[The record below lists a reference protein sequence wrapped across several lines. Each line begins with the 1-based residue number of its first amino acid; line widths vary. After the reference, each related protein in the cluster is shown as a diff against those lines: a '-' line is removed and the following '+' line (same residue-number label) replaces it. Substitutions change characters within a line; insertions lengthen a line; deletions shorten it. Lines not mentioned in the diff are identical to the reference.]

1 MVSLDFWGISYIIYP
16 YVYREGT
23 DRDRENK
30 MSDKDWTD
38 LGNNIRDMVDDA
50 VKSQDFR
57 RAE

>member
-1 MVSLDFWGISYIIYP
+1 M
-16 YVYREGT
+16 RGT

-57 RAE
+57 RLNENI